1 MNRGEKKKTT
11 IVQKAGVTAAVTAIL
26 FGLLWT
32 AQNFIGSYKDSIAS
46 ESASHLVEISC
57 QVASYIEGRIE
68 RDGKVAESIENSL
81 RIQPQASPDDLLT
94 FIKDQCGIWNISNV
108 IVYLED
114 GRCVNAAENTI
125 AAARIREVKREE
137 KSRKCYMQIEQ
148 SVVTYTIIPK
158 SPVPIS
164 DTHIAAVSVVQNLS
178 SFIDEMEFSSFD
190 GDAFMYLAQSGG
202 TKISQLTHPNAPEID
217 NILLLFEG
225 MRCTCLSRKEYTV
238 KDTMV
243 TEEIS
248 TFLCKNDSGAWYV
261 VLMPV
266 KIGDVLWQLCYWAP
280 EHVVNATMDSFTS
293 SVILLSAVIIGFF
306 AICILILFSLIY
318 KTRKKQFDDELVV
331 RDRLFN
337 LLAENTQI
345 AFALH
350 SIRKMTPLYCS
361 DNVENIIGYR
371 YLQLTKDE
379 HSYKLVLPDGGQA
392 EQIARI
398 NEKLADWDGTNIFT
412 SDYIPHAVERYA
424 RYYVLRIYP
433 TANEAEFVG
442 IAQDVTKERE
452 REEAL
457 KNALAMADSASL
469 AKTRF
474 LANMSHDIRTP
485 MNAIMN
491 MTRFIIESTNEPA
504 RHREYLKTILDSS
517 EHLLHIIN
525 DILDMSRIESG
536 QDIVAAEPFE
546 LQKVLAEICEMIR
559 PLCTARQQCFTVDF
573 GGLQSNRLIGD
584 KLKLSQILINLLNNA
599 MKFTPVNGRVHFS
612 VTEMN
617 SLRSETAAFRFV
629 IEDNGIGI
637 ETEKI
642 SMLFEPFTRAENSR
656 VGHIEGTGLGL
667 SICKSY
673 VTAMGGTI
681 TCESTVDAGSTFSVE
696 LSFEKDL
703 KQPSRT
709 NEGVEGNGILFEN
722 MRALLCED
730 NGVNQMIA
738 RRILEKYGF
747 EVEIASDG
755 AEAVEKFLRS
765 DSGHYDVIYMDIQM
779 SKMNG
784 YEAAAAIRTS
794 GHSQAESIPII
805 AMTANVYAEDI
816 EKSRAS
822 GMNAHIGKPIV
833 IKDLLYATSRALKI
847 AEQ

>member
-1 MNRGEKKKTT
+1 MNRGEKKKAA
-11 IVQKAGVTAAVTAIL
+11 IVQKAGAVAAVTAIL
-26 FGLLWT
+26 FGLFWT
-32 AQNFIGSYKDSIAS
+32 AQNFIGSYKNSIAS
-46 ESASHLVEISC
+46 ESASHLVEISY
-57 QVASYIEGRIE
+57 QVASYVEGRIE

-81 RIQPQASPDDLLT
+81 RIQPQASPDDLLI
-94 FIKDQCGIWNISNV
+94 FIKEQCGIWNISNV

-114 GRCVNAAENTI
+114 GRCVNAAENSI

-137 KSRKCYMQIEQ
+137 KGRKCYMQIEQ
-148 SVVTYTIIPK
+148 SVVTHTIIPK
-158 SPVPIS
+158 APVPIS
-164 DTHIAAVSVVQNLS
+164 DTRIAAVSVVQNLS

-202 TKISQLTHPNAPEID
+202 TKISQLTHPNAPEVD
-217 NILLLFEG
+217 NILLLFKE
-225 MRCTCLSRKEYTV
+225 MRCTCLSQKGYTV
-238 KDTMV
+238 RDTMA
-243 TEEIS
+243 TEETS
-248 TFLCKNDSGAWYV
+248 TFLCENDSGSWYV

-266 KIGDVLWQLCYWAP
+266 KTGGSLWQLCYWAP
-280 EHVVNATMDSFTS
+280 EHVVNAAMDSFTS
-293 SVILLSAVIIGFF
+293 SVILLSAVIIVFF
-306 AICILILFSLIY
+306 AICIMILFSLIY

-379 HSYKLVLPDGGQA
+379 HRYQLVLPDGGQS

-424 RYYVLRIYP
+424 RYYVLRLYP
-433 TANEAEFVG
+433 TGNDAEFVG
-442 IAQDVTKERE
+442 IAQDVTRERE

-491 MTRFIIESTNEPA
+491 MTRFIMESTDEPS

-525 DILDMSRIESG
+525 DILNMSRIESG

-546 LQKVLAEICEMIR
+546 LQKVLSDICEMIR
-559 PLCTARQQCFTVDF
+559 PLCAARRQRFAVDF
-573 GGLQSNRLIGD
+573 GSLQSNRLIGD

-612 VTEMN
+612 VEEMN

-642 SMLFEPFTRAENSR
+642 DTLFEPFTRAENSR

-681 TCESTVDAGSTFSVE
+681 TCESAVDAGSVFSVE

-703 KQPSRT
+703 KQPSHT
-709 NEGVEGNGILFEN
+709 NESVEGGGVLFEN

-730 NGVNQMIA
+730 NGVNQVIA

-765 DSGHYDVIYMDIQM
+765 DPGHYDVIYMDIQM
-779 SKMNG
+779 PKMNG
-784 YEAAAAIRTS
+784 YEAAAAIRAS
-794 GHSQAESIPII
+794 GRPQAETIPII
-805 AMTANVYAEDI
+805 AMTANVYAEDV
-816 EKSRAS
+816 EKSRVS
-822 GMNAHIGKPIV
+822 GMNGHVGKPIV
-833 IKDLLYATSRALKI
+833 IRDLLYATSRALKI